1 MCHQPVSKTHFN
13 WQSVGLLVQL
23 WHCNSGVRQHEYVPR
38 GTYQGVRQH
47 ENVPHGTSQVCQAA
61 QDHGWALK
69 KIIWTSAQKRP
80 LDGRQ
85 KISFGRA
92 SKNVRWKGT
101 KKRLLD
107 GLWKTS
113 LGWVPKMTFGW
124 APKNIFLTG
133 PNSTILHTQYL
144 PKCCCT
150 FRQEKNLEDWQT
162 GTTTDNVPT
171 TDGRGMVGWQTD
183 GLKLK
188 VTRRGQSINCDLSRL
203 NELYFVGIQTEAH
216 DNNYFMS

>member
-47 ENVPHGTSQVCQAA
+47 KNVPHGTSQVCQAA

-107 GLWKTS
+107 GRR
-113 LGWVPKMTFGW
+113 KMFFGW
-124 APKNIFLTG
+124 APKNVFWTG
-133 PNSTILHTQYL
+133 IEKHLLDEHQKISFGWVLNSTISHTHDL
-144 PKCCCT
+144 PKCCSS
-150 FRQEKNLEDWQT
+150 FWWK
-162 GTTTDNVPT
+162 
-171 TDGRGMVGWQTD
+171 
-183 GLKLK
+183 
-188 VTRRGQSINCDLSRL
+188 
-203 NELYFVGIQTEAH
+203 
-216 DNNYFMS
+216 